1 MIIKLQSQQFRLLYH
16 LCMKSIYTGNHRS
29 ISQYLDI
36 TIIIKINIFFQRA
49 LEPVLVHIHILWELI
64 LINEV
69 CSVIKIYFSQLIIYI
84 SLFLIKS
91 IVVIANEPST
101 SSEVVQALVRYF

>member
-1 MIIKLQSQQFRLLYH
+1 
-16 LCMKSIYTGNHRS
+16 MKSIYTGNHRS

-84 SLFLIKS
+84 SLFFFFIFYYLLLVLFLKKKNKI
-91 IVVIANEPST
+91 IV
-101 SSEVVQALVRYF
+101 F